1 MKSAGLPLPL
11 ILFGLA
17 FIAIG
22 VILLVWPRA
31 FLTPYHGLLARMRG
45 LPLVE
50 WEMGHLKTRTA
61 GIVTRLFGAFVIL
74 AGLSI
79 IFVYGMAGR

>member
-1 MKSAGLPLPL
+1 MSAGPPVPV
-11 ILFGLA
+11 IVFGIV
-17 FIAIG
+17 FVGIG
-22 VILLVWPRA
+22 AVLLVWPRA

-50 WEMGHLKTRTA
+50 WEMGHLKTRAA
-61 GIVTRLFGAFVIL
+61 GILTRLFGAFVIL

-79 IFVYGMAGR
+79 LFVYASAR